1 MQDQEFDGTD
11 ELFLVDEELIEECL
25 IGSMKCTAFLSILNT
40 LTCFWVQSS
49 LTGSDGVLVVLAL
62 KSCSDLVL
70 KIHVNVVGISHF
82 HVVLIVCWKSSMSRS
97 KFKHFSNVKGFI
109 RRALLSG
116 IFLVDVSLK
125 IGRSYRDMID
135 DGYMIVVLY

>member
-49 LTGSDGVLVVLAL
+49 LTGSDEVLVVLAL

-82 HVVLIVCWKSSMSRS
+82 HVVLMLETSMSRS

-116 IFLVDVSLK
+116 VFLVDVSLK
-125 IGRSYRDMID
+125 NGRSYRDMID